1 MTPKEIKAEL
11 KARGYSNKMLAEI
24 LGKSVSAVGQVIN
37 KTSYSREIAEAVCKA
52 IDKDL
57 LDVFHDVKP
66 YHHSKSQLRE
76 QKKQE
81 LAQLLSA

>member
-52 IDKDL
+52 IDKEL

-66 YHHSKSQLRE
+66 YHQSKSQLRE
-76 QKKQE
+76 QKKRE
-81 LAQLLSA
+81 LAQVLSA

>member
-11 KARGYSNKMLAEI
+11 KARGFSIKMLAEI
-24 LGKSVSAVGQVIN
+24 LGKSDAAVGQVIN

-52 IDKDL
+52 IDAEL
-57 LDVFHDVKP
+57 LDVFHDVEP
-66 YHHSKSQLRE
+66 YRQSKAQLRE